1 MPRNASGG
9 GTGGLLR
16 LSARSAIL
24 RERRASRAIAP
35 DGWLMQFDTPRVP
48 PLPDGRNVPV
58 SLAKFDMRTSKIASS
73 AVQACRATG
82 ALRRATRGLTVAV
95 AIGLASLSQ
104 GVWAHAHI
112 ASSEP
117 AAQTTVEAPKA
128 VRVTFDSALEGAL
141 SKLTVV
147 DAKGNAV
154 TQAKPELDAARKTL
168 TLAVPTL
175 AAGEYQAN
183 WVAVASDGHRT
194 QGSFK
199 FTVK

>member
-1 MPRNASGG
+1 M
-9 GTGGLLR
+9 
-16 LSARSAIL
+16 
-24 RERRASRAIAP
+24 
-35 DGWLMQFDTPRVP
+35 
-48 PLPDGRNVPV
+48 
-58 SLAKFDMRTSKIASS
+58 
-73 AVQACRATG
+73 
-82 ALRRATRGLTVAV
+82 RRATQGLTVAAV
-95 AIGLASLSQ
+95 IGLASLSQ

-112 ASSEP
+112 ASSDP
-117 AAQTTVEAPKA
+117 AAQATVEAPKL

-168 TLAVPTL
+168 TLPVPTL

>member
-1 MPRNASGG
+1 M
-9 GTGGLLR
+9 T
-16 LSARSAIL
+16 
-24 RERRASRAIAP
+24 
-35 DGWLMQFDTPRVP
+35 
-48 PLPDGRNVPV
+48 
-58 SLAKFDMRTSKIASS
+58 
-73 AVQACRATG
+73 
-82 ALRRATRGLTVAV
+82 
-95 AIGLASLSQ
+95 SLSQ

-117 AAQTTVEAPKA
+117 AAQATVEAPKV

-147 DAKGNAV
+147 DAQGKAV
-154 TQAKPELDAARKTL
+154 TNAKPELDAARKTL
-168 TLAVPTL
+168 TLSLPALT
-175 AAGEYQAN
+175 AGAYQAN